1 MAAAKSF
8 NNIILGQ
15 FVLTGVPVKVY
26 VSGRFL
32 ILTDA
37 DDIEDPLIGFG
48 MEENGEMVQFS
59 YPEVE
64 FVSIQGN
71 KVDIATYNTG
81 METLHSGDEAPA
93 DKEPEDET
101 DEKAAE
107 PKEDEKEEKPKG
119 AGDFDPTQESY
130 TKRGINM
137 KLKDLLNENVLG
149 DLPSSKLMK
158 MRWNPLAEI
167 SQDEVNAEVDGASA
181 AMDAAKAKLKASQA
195 AMKTTMKASKEKIK
209 AAQSQPIDDGY
220 ISEDQEEYTFGTGD
234 IVNNRDVSCNHY
246 GSKGFVIQLT
256 ADDVKYSV
264 TNGGD
269 GTSYKPGDVLTKQ
282 KHQLEKI

>member
-101 DEKAAE
+101 DEKDAE

-137 KLKDLLNENVLG
+137 KLKDLLKERFQELAG
-149 DLPSSKLMK
+149 IKPLYEDDLQ
-158 MRWNPLAEI
+158 I
-167 SQDEVNAEVDGASA
+167 SNHLEA
-181 AMDAAKAKLKASQA
+181 
-195 AMKTTMKASKEKIK
+195 IK
-209 AAQSQPIDDGY
+209 AAMLKDDKRNGLIDYLEIQDDLLQIGYSVPEQGIKRWSADWNDDG
-220 ISEDQEEYTFGTGD
+220 IDFS
-234 IVNNRDVSCNHY
+234 
-246 GSKGFVIQLT
+246 GSGFKRRYDEMRPKSIE
-256 ADDVKYSV
+256 DVKPKDAYMLFVDTLSDKMV
-264 TNGGD
+264 FNN
-269 GTSYKPGDVLTKQ
+269 YPAL
-282 KHQLEKI
+282 

>member
-1 MAAAKSF
+1 MPAPKIF

-26 VSGRFL
+26 ASGRFL
-32 ILTDA
+32 TLTDA
-37 DDIEDPLIGFG
+37 DDIEDPTIGFG
-48 MEENGEMVQFS
+48 MDENGAMVQFS

-64 FVSIQGN
+64 FLSVQGN
-71 KVDIATYNTG
+71 RVDIATYNKG
-81 METLHSGDEAPA
+81 METLHGGGDESPA
-93 DKEPEDET
+93 QKEPEDEK
-101 DEKAAE
+101 DADADSAE
-107 PKEDEKEEKPKG
+107 DADGKPKG

-130 TKRGINM
+130 IKRGKDM

-158 MRWNPLAEI
+158 MKWNPLGEI
-167 SQDEVNAEVDGASA
+167 SQDEVDAEVEGASA

-195 AMKTTMKASKEKIK
+195 AMKTTMQSSKEKIK
-209 AAQSQPIDDGY
+209 AAKSQPIDDGVVADNN
-220 ISEDQEEYTFGTGD
+220 SGYTFGTGD
-234 IVNNRDVSCNHY
+234 IVNNRDVSCNHH
-246 GSKGFVIQLT
+246 GAKGFVIQFS

-269 GTSYKPGDVLTKQ
+269 GKSYKPGDVLTNRTD
-282 KHQLEKI
+282 QLEKI